1 MTTGSLRTR
10 LLVAGGLGLVLVSA
24 LATWWL
30 GAMFERSARTAMDER
45 LGNDLIAVLA
55 LAESDANGQLHW
67 RDTLADERYRRVF
80 SGDYWQVLDAQGRPL
95 GQSRSLW
102 DDALAAPTALHPGPA
117 QAFDATGPLKQS
129 LRVLAQ
135 QVTLPRAA
143 APVIVMV
150 ATDRSQLD
158 AQVASFRQRTAL
170 ALAVLIA
177 LWFAVLVTQVH
188 YGLRPLAELG
198 RIAAQVRNGENVRF
212 PQQGLVKEVA
222 PLAGQLN
229 ALLDHHQR
237 MVVRAR
243 RSAEDL
249 AHALKTPL
257 TVLITE
263 AEGDGSDWRQT
274 LRSETARMQASIDR
288 YLAAGLGADSQQR
301 TPVAPVVSA
310 LCGLMQ
316 RVHAARGLRFTC
328 DSEDAAVFAG
338 AREDLEEM
346 LGNLLDNAGKWAAQ
360 AVRVDVAR
368 DSTQLR
374 ITVAD
379 DGPGLPPAQLERV
392 LERGVRLDERASGSG
407 LGLSIVAD
415 IAESYGGTLVLA
427 NDAPGLRATV
437 TLPAGGAATG

>member
-1 MTTGSLRTR
+1 MTTGSLRAR

-102 DDALAAPTALHPGPA
+102 DDALAAPTALQPGPA
-117 QAFDATGPLKQS
+117 QAFDASGPLKQS

-143 APVIVMV
+143 APVIMMV
-150 ATDRSQLD
+150 ATDRSPLD

-177 LWFAVLVTQVH
+177 LWFGVLVTQVH

-198 RIAAQVRNGENVRF
+198 RIAGQVRNGENVRF

-237 MVVRAR
+237 MVLRAR

-257 TVLITE
+257 TVLTTE
-263 AEGDGSDWRQT
+263 AEGDGSHWRQT
-274 LRSETARMQASIDR
+274 LRSESARMQASIDR

-316 RVHAARGLRFTC
+316 RVHAARELRFTC
-328 DSEDAAVFAG
+328 DNNDASVFAG

-360 AVRVDVAR
+360 AVRVEVAPLQG
-368 DSTQLR
+368 QLR
-374 ITVAD
+374 ITVSD
-379 DGPGLPPAQLERV
+379 DGPGLPAEQLERV

-407 LGLSIVAD
+407 LGLAIVAD

-427 NDAPGLRATV
+427 NGAPGLRATL
-437 TLPAGGAATG
+437 TLPAG

>member
-102 DDALAAPTALHPGPA
+102 DDALAAPTALQPGPA
-117 QAFDATGPLKQS
+117 QAFDASGPLKQS

-150 ATDRSQLD
+150 ATDRSPLD

-177 LWFAVLVTQVH
+177 LWFGVLVTQVH

-198 RIAAQVRNGENVRF
+198 RIAGQVRNGENVRF

-237 MVVRAR
+237 MVLRAR

-257 TVLITE
+257 TVLTTE
-263 AEGDGSDWRQT
+263 AEGDGSHWRQT
-274 LRSETARMQASIDR
+274 LRSESARMQASIDR

-301 TPVAPVVSA
+301 TPLAPVVSA

-316 RVHAARGLRFTC
+316 RVHAARELRFTC
-328 DSEDAAVFAG
+328 DNNDASVFAG

-360 AVRVDVAR
+360 AVRVEVAALEG
-368 DSTQLR
+368 QLR
-374 ITVAD
+374 ITVSD
-379 DGPGLPPAQLERV
+379 DGPGLPAEQLERV

-407 LGLSIVAD
+407 LGLAIVAD

-427 NDAPGLRATV
+427 NGAPGLRSTV
-437 TLPAGGAATG
+437 TLPAG

>member
-80 SGDYWQVLDAQGRPL
+80 SGDYWQVLDVQGRPL

-102 DDALAAPTALHPGPA
+102 DDALAAPTALHPGTA
-117 QAFDATGPLKQS
+117 QAFDASGPLKQS

-150 ATDRSQLD
+150 ATDRSPLD

-177 LWFAVLVTQVH
+177 LWFGVLVTQVH

-198 RIAAQVRNGENVRF
+198 RIAGQVRNGENVRF

-237 MVVRAR
+237 MVLRAR

-257 TVLITE
+257 TVLTTE
-263 AEGDGSDWRQT
+263 AEGDGSHWRQT
-274 LRSETARMQASIDR
+274 LRSESARMQASIDR

-316 RVHAARGLRFTC
+316 RVHAARELRFTC
-328 DSEDAAVFAG
+328 DNNDASVFAG

-360 AVRVDVAR
+360 AVRVEVAPLQG
-368 DSTQLR
+368 QLR
-374 ITVAD
+374 ITVSD
-379 DGPGLPPAQLERV
+379 DGPGLPAEQLERV

-407 LGLSIVAD
+407 LGLAIVAD

-427 NDAPGLRATV
+427 NGAPGLRATL
-437 TLPAGGAATG
+437 TLPAG

>member
-117 QAFDATGPLKQS
+117 QAFDASGPLKQS

-143 APVIVMV
+143 APVIMMV
-150 ATDRSQLD
+150 ATDRSPLD

-177 LWFAVLVTQVH
+177 LWFGVLVTQVH

-198 RIAAQVRNGENVRF
+198 RIAGQVRNGENVRF

-237 MVVRAR
+237 MVLRAR

-257 TVLITE
+257 TVLTTE
-263 AEGDGSDWRQT
+263 AEGDGSHWRQT
-274 LRSETARMQASIDR
+274 LRSESARMQASIDR

-316 RVHAARGLRFTC
+316 RVHAARELRFTC
-328 DSEDAAVFAG
+328 DNNDASVFAG

-360 AVRVDVAR
+360 AVRVEVAPLQG
-368 DSTQLR
+368 QLR
-374 ITVAD
+374 ITVSD
-379 DGPGLPPAQLERV
+379 DGPGLPAEQLERV

-407 LGLSIVAD
+407 LGLAIVAD
-415 IAESYGGTLVLA
+415 IAESYGGALVLA
-427 NDAPGLRATV
+427 NGAPGLRATL
-437 TLPAGGAATG
+437 TLPAG

>member
-30 GAMFERSARTAMDER
+30 GAMFERSARSAMDER

-117 QAFDATGPLKQS
+117 QAFDASGPLKQS

-143 APVIVMV
+143 SPVIVMV
-150 ATDRSQLD
+150 ATDRSPLD

-177 LWFAVLVTQVH
+177 LWFGVLVTQVH

-198 RIAAQVRNGENVRF
+198 RIAGQVRNGENVRF

-237 MVVRAR
+237 MVLRAR

-257 TVLITE
+257 TVLTTE
-263 AEGDGSDWRQT
+263 AEGDGSHWRQT
-274 LRSETARMQASIDR
+274 LRSESARMQASIDR

-301 TPVAPVVSA
+301 IPLAPVVSA

-316 RVHAARGLRFTC
+316 RVHAARELRFTC
-328 DSEDAAVFAG
+328 DNNDASVFAG

-360 AVRVDVAR
+360 AVRVEVAALEG
-368 DSTQLR
+368 QLR
-374 ITVAD
+374 ITVSD
-379 DGPGLPPAQLERV
+379 DGPGLPAEQLERV

-407 LGLSIVAD
+407 LGLAIVAD

-427 NDAPGLRATV
+427 NGAPGLRATV
-437 TLPAGGAATG
+437 TLPAG

>member
-117 QAFDATGPLKQS
+117 QAFDASGPLKQS

-143 APVIVMV
+143 GPVIVMV
-150 ATDRSQLD
+150 ATDRSPLD

-177 LWFAVLVTQVH
+177 LWFGVLVTQVH

-198 RIAAQVRNGENVRF
+198 RIAGQVRNGENVRF

-237 MVVRAR
+237 MVLRAR

-257 TVLITE
+257 TVLTTE
-263 AEGDGSDWRQT
+263 AEGDGSHWRQT
-274 LRSETARMQASIDR
+274 LRSESARMQASIDR

-316 RVHAARGLRFTC
+316 RVHAARELRFTC
-328 DSEDAAVFAG
+328 DNNDASVFAG

-360 AVRVDVAR
+360 AVRVEVAPLQG
-368 DSTQLR
+368 QLR
-374 ITVAD
+374 ITVSD
-379 DGPGLPPAQLERV
+379 DGPGLPAEQLERV

-407 LGLSIVAD
+407 LGLAIVAD

-427 NDAPGLRATV
+427 NGAPGLRATL
-437 TLPAGGAATG
+437 TLPAG

>member
-102 DDALAAPTALHPGPA
+102 DDALAAPTALQPGPA
-117 QAFDATGPLKQS
+117 QAFDASGPLKQS

-150 ATDRSQLD
+150 ATDRSPLD

-177 LWFAVLVTQVH
+177 LWFGVLVTQVH

-198 RIAAQVRNGENVRF
+198 RIAGQVRNGENVRF

-237 MVVRAR
+237 MVLRAR

-257 TVLITE
+257 TVLTTE
-263 AEGDGSDWRQT
+263 AEGDGSHWRQT
-274 LRSETARMQASIDR
+274 LRSESARMQASIDR

-301 TPVAPVVSA
+301 TPLAPVVSA

-316 RVHAARGLRFTC
+316 RVHAARELRFTC
-328 DSEDAAVFAG
+328 DNNDASVFAG

-360 AVRVDVAR
+360 AVRVEVAALEG
-368 DSTQLR
+368 QLR
-374 ITVAD
+374 ITVRD
-379 DGPGLPPAQLERV
+379 DGPGLPAEQLERV

-407 LGLSIVAD
+407 LGLAIVAD

-427 NDAPGLRATV
+427 NGAPGLRATV
-437 TLPAGGAATG
+437 TLPAG

>member
-30 GAMFERSARTAMDER
+30 GAMFERSARSAMDER

-117 QAFDATGPLKQS
+117 QAFDASGPLKQS

-150 ATDRSQLD
+150 ATDRSPLD

-177 LWFAVLVTQVH
+177 LWFGVLVTQVH

-198 RIAAQVRNGENVRF
+198 RIAGQVRNGENVRF

-237 MVVRAR
+237 MVLRAR

-257 TVLITE
+257 TVLTTE
-263 AEGDGSDWRQT
+263 AEGDGSHWRQT
-274 LRSETARMQASIDR
+274 LRSESARMQASIDR

-301 TPVAPVVSA
+301 TPLAPVVSA

-316 RVHAARGLRFTC
+316 RVHAARELRFTC
-328 DSEDAAVFAG
+328 DNNDASVFAG

-360 AVRVDVAR
+360 AVRVEVAALEG
-368 DSTQLR
+368 QLR
-374 ITVAD
+374 ITVSD
-379 DGPGLPPAQLERV
+379 DGPGLPAEQLERV

-407 LGLSIVAD
+407 LGLAIVAD

-427 NDAPGLRATV
+427 NGAPGLRATV
-437 TLPAGGAATG
+437 TLPAG

>member
-102 DDALAAPTALHPGPA
+102 DDALAGPTAPHPGPA
-117 QAFDATGPLKQS
+117 QAFDASGPLKQS

-150 ATDRSQLD
+150 ATDRSPLD

-177 LWFAVLVTQVH
+177 LWFGVLVTQVH

-198 RIAAQVRNGENVRF
+198 RIAGQVRNGENVRF

-237 MVVRAR
+237 MVLRAR

-257 TVLITE
+257 TVLTTE
-263 AEGDGSDWRQT
+263 AEGDGSHWRQT
-274 LRSETARMQASIDR
+274 LRSESARMQASIDR

-301 TPVAPVVSA
+301 TPVASVVSA

-316 RVHAARGLRFTC
+316 RVHAARELRFTC
-328 DSEDAAVFAG
+328 DNNDASVFAG

-360 AVRVDVAR
+360 AVRVEVAQLEG
-368 DSTQLR
+368 QLR
-374 ITVAD
+374 ITVSD
-379 DGPGLPPAQLERV
+379 DGPGLPAEQLERV

-407 LGLSIVAD
+407 LGLAIVAD

-427 NDAPGLRATV
+427 NGAPGLRATL
-437 TLPAGGAATG
+437 TLPAG

>member
-102 DDALAAPTALHPGPA
+102 DDALAAPTALQPGPA
-117 QAFDATGPLKQS
+117 QAFDASGPLKQS

-150 ATDRSQLD
+150 ATDRSPLD

-177 LWFAVLVTQVH
+177 LWFGVLVTQVH

-198 RIAAQVRNGENVRF
+198 RIAGQVRNGENVRF

-237 MVVRAR
+237 MVLRAR

-257 TVLITE
+257 TVLTTE
-263 AEGDGSDWRQT
+263 AEGDGSHWRQT
-274 LRSETARMQASIDR
+274 LRSESARMQASIDR

-301 TPVAPVVSA
+301 TPLAPVVSA

-316 RVHAARGLRFTC
+316 RVHAARELRFTC
-328 DSEDAAVFAG
+328 DNNDASVFAG

-360 AVRVDVAR
+360 AVRVEVAALEG
-368 DSTQLR
+368 QLR
-374 ITVAD
+374 ITVSD
-379 DGPGLPPAQLERV
+379 DGPGLPAEQLERV

-407 LGLSIVAD
+407 LGLAIVAD
-415 IAESYGGTLVLA
+415 IAESYGGALVLA
-427 NDAPGLRATV
+427 NGAPGLRATL
-437 TLPAGGAATG
+437 TLPAG

>member
-30 GAMFERSARTAMDER
+30 GAMFERSARTSMDER

-102 DDALAAPTALHPGPA
+102 DDALAAPTALQPGPA
-117 QAFDATGPLKQS
+117 QAFDASGPLKQS

-150 ATDRSQLD
+150 ATDRSPLD

-177 LWFAVLVTQVH
+177 LWFGVLVTQVH

-198 RIAAQVRNGENVRF
+198 RIAGQVRNGENVRF

-237 MVVRAR
+237 MVLRAR

-257 TVLITE
+257 TVLTTE
-263 AEGDGSDWRQT
+263 AEGDGSHWRQT
-274 LRSETARMQASIDR
+274 LRSESARMQASIDR

-301 TPVAPVVSA
+301 TPLAPVVSA

-316 RVHAARGLRFTC
+316 RVHAARELRFTC
-328 DSEDAAVFAG
+328 DNNDASVFAG

-360 AVRVDVAR
+360 AVRVEVAALEG
-368 DSTQLR
+368 QLR
-374 ITVAD
+374 ITVSD
-379 DGPGLPPAQLERV
+379 DGPGLPAEQLERV

-407 LGLSIVAD
+407 LGLAIVAD

-427 NDAPGLRATV
+427 NGAPGLRATL
-437 TLPAGGAATG
+437 TLPAG

>member
-30 GAMFERSARTAMDER
+30 GAMFERSARAAMDER

-55 LAESDANGQLHW
+55 LAESDANGQLQW

-80 SGDYWQVLDAQGRPL
+80 SGDYWQVLDQQGRAL

-102 DDALAAPTALHPGPA
+102 DDALAAPTALQPGPA
-117 QAFDATGPLKQS
+117 KAFDAAGPLQQS

-135 QVTLPRAA
+135 QVRLPRAA

-177 LWFAVLVTQVH
+177 VWFGVLVTQVH

-198 RIAAQVRNGENVRF
+198 RIAGQVRNGENVRF

-222 PLAGQLN
+222 PLAVQLN

-257 TVLITE
+257 TVLTTE

-328 DSEDAAVFAG
+328 DSDTTAVFAG

-346 LGNLLDNAGKWAAQ
+346 LGNLLDNAGKWASH
-360 AVRVDVAR
+360 AVRVEVALR
-368 DSTQLR
+368 ESQLH
-374 ITVAD
+374 ITVSD
-379 DGPGLPPAQLERV
+379 DGPGLPVEQLQRV
-392 LERGVRLDERASGSG
+392 LERGVRLDERAAGSG

-427 NDAPGLRATV
+427 NGASGLQATV
-437 TLPAGGAATG
+437 TLPAG

>member
-102 DDALAAPTALHPGPA
+102 DDALAAPTAPHPGPA
-117 QAFDATGPLKQS
+117 QAFDASGPLKQS

-143 APVIVMV
+143 APVIMMV
-150 ATDRSQLD
+150 ATDRSPLD

-177 LWFAVLVTQVH
+177 LWFGVLVTQVH

-198 RIAAQVRNGENVRF
+198 RIAGQVRNGENVRF

-257 TVLITE
+257 TVLTTE
-263 AEGDGSDWRQT
+263 AEGDGSHWRQT
-274 LRSETARMQASIDR
+274 LRSESARMQASIDR

-316 RVHAARGLRFTC
+316 RVHAARELRFTC
-328 DSEDAAVFAG
+328 DNNDASVFAG

-360 AVRVDVAR
+360 AVRVEVAPLQG
-368 DSTQLR
+368 QLR
-374 ITVAD
+374 ITVSD
-379 DGPGLPPAQLERV
+379 DGPGLPAEQLERV

-407 LGLSIVAD
+407 LGLAIVAD
-415 IAESYGGTLVLA
+415 IAESYGGALVLA
-427 NDAPGLRATV
+427 NGAPGLRATL
-437 TLPAGGAATG
+437 TLPAG

>member
-198 RIAAQVRNGENVRF
+198 RIAGQVRNGENVRF

-222 PLAGQLN
+222 PLACQLN

-243 RSAEDL
+243 RSAED
-249 AHALKTPL
+249 P
-257 TVLITE
+257 
-263 AEGDGSDWRQT
+263 
-274 LRSETARMQASIDR
+274 RMR
-288 YLAAGLGADSQQR
+288 
-301 TPVAPVVSA
+301 
-310 LCGLMQ
+310 
-316 RVHAARGLRFTC
+316 
-328 DSEDAAVFAG
+328 
-338 AREDLEEM
+338 
-346 LGNLLDNAGKWAAQ
+346 
-360 AVRVDVAR
+360 
-368 DSTQLR
+368 
-374 ITVAD
+374 
-379 DGPGLPPAQLERV
+379 
-392 LERGVRLDERASGSG
+392 
-407 LGLSIVAD
+407 
-415 IAESYGGTLVLA
+415 
-427 NDAPGLRATV
+427 
-437 TLPAGGAATG
+437 